1 MRLDTRSIQKAAALG
16 LIIAVLSS
24 LFFRLVSIP
33 RLEAI
38 FNVALGG
45 VIGFLF
51 GRISI
56 RHGGSDGFSEMAV
69 GGGLAAIL
77 PVALAWMA
85 SMGIG
90 APGAGVL
97 DFTLNPTGVFLGLVY
112 GTVAGVASGVV
123 GGLIYA
129 SRF

>member
-1 MRLDTRSIQKAAALG
+1 MRLDARSILKAAAMG

-24 LFFRLVSIP
+24 LLFRLVTIP

-38 FNVALGG
+38 VNVALGG

-56 RHGGSDGFSEMAV
+56 RHGGADGFSEMAV
-69 GGGLAAIL
+69 GGCLAAIV
-77 PVALAWMA
+77 PVTLAWMA
-85 SMGIG
+85 SMGVG

-97 DFTLNPTGVFLGLVY
+97 DLTLNPAGVFLGLVC
-112 GTVAGVASGVV
+112 GTLTGAVSGVV

>member
-1 MRLDTRSIQKAAALG
+1 MRLDACSILKAAALG

-24 LFFRLVSIP
+24 LFFRFVSIP

-56 RHGGSDGFSEMAV
+56 RHGGADGFSEMAV
-69 GGGLAAIL
+69 GGCLAAIL

-85 SMGIG
+85 SMGVG
-90 APGAGVL
+90 APGAAVL

-112 GTVAGVASGVV
+112 GVFTGAVSGVV

>member
-1 MRLDTRSIQKAAALG
+1 VRLDVRSILKAAALG

-24 LFFRLVSIP
+24 FFFRLVTIP

-38 FNVALGG
+38 FNVVLGG

-56 RHGGSDGFSEMAV
+56 RHGGSDGFSETAV
-69 GGGLAAIL
+69 GGCLAAIL

-90 APGAGVL
+90 APGTGVL

-112 GTVAGVASGVV
+112 GTLTGAVSGVV

>member
-1 MRLDTRSIQKAAALG
+1 MRLDVRSILKAAALG
-16 LIIAVLSS
+16 VIIAVLSS
-24 LFFRLVSIP
+24 LFFRSVSIP

-56 RHGGSDGFSEMAV
+56 RHRGADGFSEMAV
-69 GGGLAAIL
+69 GGCLAAIV
-77 PVALAWMA
+77 PVTLAWVV

-90 APGAGVL
+90 VPGAGVL
-97 DFTLNPTGVFLGLVY
+97 DLTLNPSGVFLGLAY
-112 GTVAGVASGVV
+112 GAFTGAVSGVV